1 MKYIFWIPFFT
12 EWIKWGYGVPYWASL
27 CYCHCSFG
35 GVELMRLVA
44 MLKSHVFI
52 VLDAKNIQKIVRN
65 MILIHSKL
73 NSWHLK
79 HNGTFEPIFFQ
90 ISKSHTDFE
99 LYLTCLTWLIHTSLY
114 PQNGIC
120 IQKYNFWPKNNSE
133 KWTRKNIFEI
143 PPCVRLLSLTS

>member
-27 CYCHCSFG
+27 CYCHCSYG

-90 ISKSHTDFE
+90 ISKSLSGSADMNNHYECPIFTTFFFVFLHFKYFYQVNVFDINSYTGSFWVK
-99 LYLTCLTWLIHTSLY
+99 TWTGRNT
-114 PQNGIC
+114 QN
-120 IQKYNFWPKNNSE
+120 
-133 KWTRKNIFEI
+133 
-143 PPCVRLLSLTS
+143 